1 MLSCSAAKQPIERNA
16 GPWNSERC
24 TWKIKPPSTT
34 CSCPSAATIP
44 RSGSPTSTRLPRS
57 TERRSRSRTA
67 CSACA
72 SSIASPAPSRT
83 IRRWARSTS
92 PTTCARSCAGAGQ
105 RRTPRLVGL
114 SLEEKD
120 RLEADLPGAF
130 EFSSDRNFA
139 DYLYLTKT
147 IAAYEG
153 PGLAKKRRETNKFFQ
168 LYGSEASFEPI
179 ALDHMD
185 ELRAYQQVWFE
196 TSRRRGTDEHPLE
209 LEHRKILLDMN
220 HFEELDLEG
229 ILLRIGGTVE
239 GYAYGSVLPGG
250 AFDVMVLKGNLD
262 FRFVWRAL
270 LRELAR
276 YCVDKATYLNLEE
289 DLGLPGLRE
298 NKLSYQPCA
307 LMEKYQGRLL

>member
-1 MLSCSAAKQPIERNA
+1 MEFRTLHLEDKAAINDILLPLGRNDSALGFANLYSLTEKYGTQIALEDGVLYVRQLDRIPGA
-16 GPWNSERC
+16 VAYY
-24 TWKIKPPSTT
+24 PPLGTLDIADDVRT
-34 CSCPSAATIP
+34 LMREAQAEG
-44 RSGSPTSTRLPRS
+44 RRLH
-57 TERRSRSRTA
+57 
-67 CSACA
+67 
-72 SSIASPAPSRT
+72 
-83 IRRWARSTS
+83 
-92 PTTCARSCAGAGQ
+92 
-105 RRTPRLVGL
+105 LVGL
-114 SLEEKD
+114 SPKEKEQ
-120 RLEADLPGAF
+120 LEADLPGAF

-147 IAAYEG
+147 IAAYEAG
-153 PGLAKKRRETNKFFQ
+153 PGE
-168 LYGSEASFEPI
+168 EAPR
-179 ALDHMD
+179 D
-185 ELRAYQQVWFE
+185 EQVLPAVRQRGVLRAHRPRPYGRAARLPAGLVRDE
-196 TSRRRGTDEHPLE
+196 PPSRHRRAPLE

>member
-1 MLSCSAAKQPIERNA
+1 M
-16 GPWNSERC
+16 
-24 TWKIKPPSTT
+24 PS
-34 CSCPSAATIP
+34 
-44 RSGSPTSTRLPRS
+44 
-57 TERRSRSRTA
+57 
-67 CSACA
+67 
-72 SSIASPAPSRT
+72 
-83 IRRWARSTS
+83 
-92 PTTCARSCAGAGQ
+92 
-105 RRTPRLVGL
+105 
-114 SLEEKD
+114 
-120 RLEADLPGAF
+120 
-130 EFSSDRNFA
+130 N
-139 DYLYLTKT
+139 T

-262 FRFVWRAL
+262 FRSRATAST
-270 LRELAR
+270 RRPTSTWKRISACPACAR
-276 YCVDKATYLNLEE
+276 T
-289 DLGLPGLRE
+289 
-298 NKLSYQPCA
+298 S
-307 LMEKYQGRLL
+307 

>member
-1 MLSCSAAKQPIERNA
+1 MEFRTLHLEDKAAVNDVLLPLGRNDSALGFANLYSLTEKYGTQIALEDGVLYVRLSPK
-16 GPWNSERC
+16 
-24 TWKIKPPSTT
+24 
-34 CSCPSAATIP
+34 
-44 RSGSPTSTRLPRS
+44 
-57 TERRSRSRTA
+57 
-67 CSACA
+67 
-72 SSIASPAPSRT
+72 
-83 IRRWARSTS
+83 
-92 PTTCARSCAGAGQ
+92 
-105 RRTPRLVGL
+105 
-114 SLEEKD
+114 EKEQ
-120 RLEADLPGAF
+120 LEADLPGAF

>member
-1 MLSCSAAKQPIERNA
+1 MEFRTLHLEDKAAVNDVLLPLGRNDSALGFANLYSLTEKYGTQIALEDGVLYVRQLDRIPGA
-16 GPWNSERC
+16 VAYY
-24 TWKIKPPSTT
+24 PPLGTLDIADGVRT
-34 CSCPSAATIP
+34 LMREAQAEG
-44 RSGSPTSTRLPRS
+44 RRLH
-57 TERRSRSRTA
+57 
-67 CSACA
+67 
-72 SSIASPAPSRT
+72 
-83 IRRWARSTS
+83 
-92 PTTCARSCAGAGQ
+92 
-105 RRTPRLVGL
+105 LVGL
-114 SLEEKD
+114 SPKEKEQ
-120 RLEADLPGAF
+120 LEADLPGAF

-307 LMEKYQGRLL
+307 LLARYQATLAGGAAPCSV

>member
-1 MLSCSAAKQPIERNA
+1 MEFRTLHLEDKAAVNDVLLPLGRNDSALGFANLYSLTEKYGTQIALEDGVLYVRQLDRIPGA
-16 GPWNSERC
+16 VAYY
-24 TWKIKPPSTT
+24 PPLGTLDI
-34 CSCPSAATIP
+34 ADDV
-44 RSGSPTSTRLPRS
+44 
-57 TERRSRSRTA
+57 RTLVREA
-67 CSACA
+67 QDE
-72 SSIASPAPSRT
+72 
-83 IRRWARSTS
+83 
-92 PTTCARSCAGAGQ
+92 G
-105 RRTPRLVGL
+105 RTPRLVGL

-239 GYAYGSVLPGG
+239 GYA
-250 AFDVMVLKGNLD
+250 
-262 FRFVWRAL
+262 
-270 LRELAR
+270 
-276 YCVDKATYLNLEE
+276 
-289 DLGLPGLRE
+289 
-298 NKLSYQPCA
+298 
-307 LMEKYQGRLL
+307 

>member
-1 MLSCSAAKQPIERNA
+1 MIDTTEFLNLRRQILNREFSRMNDRQRQAVFHAD
-16 GPWNSERC
+16 GPLL
-24 TWKIKPPSTT
+24 I
-34 CSCPSAATIP
+34 
-44 RSGSPTSTRLPRS
+44 L
-57 TERRSRSRTA
+57 
-67 CSACA
+67 
-72 SSIASPAPSRT
+72 
-83 IRRWARSTS
+83 
-92 PTTCARSCAGAGQ
+92 AGAGSGK
-105 RRTPRLVGL
+105 TTVLVN
-114 SLEEKD
+114 
-120 RLEADLPGAF
+120 R
-130 EFSSDRNFA
+130 
-139 DYLYLTKT
+139 
-147 IAAYEG
+147 IANLVRFGKA
-153 PGLAKKRRETNKFFQ
+153 
-168 LYGSEASFEPI
+168 YGSGEVPV
-179 ALDHMD
+179 ALRDEDMD